1 MKPQYFCGKGSQGQ
15 MQKRTLLPETG
26 YTHGGRFHADDV
38 FSTALL
44 RMLNPKIKIQRVME
58 LSEDTIGI
66 IYDIGRGEFD
76 HHQPDAPIRDNGVPY
91 AACGLL
97 WRKFGPYF
105 FTSKCGEERIPE
117 AVLQFDES
125 FVQPLDLDDNTGCG
139 NMLASIIGS
148 FNPYWD
154 ENSDGDQNF
163 WKAVQFAQEILER
176 KLGFLY
182 SQFRADTV
190 VEEAIQR
197 MEDGIVKLPV
207 YAPWKPVV
215 VRSDA
220 EFVIYPSQRGGYC
233 AQAVPGKEEGSLR
246 CPFPISWAGKENQE
260 LEQVSEINGLRFC
273 HRARFLVSADTA
285 ETCVKACQ
293 EAQRQEQNI
302 KKGEDH

>member
-1 MKPQYFCGKGSQGQ
+1 MSRQVW
-15 MQKRTLLPETG
+15 LPETG

-44 RMLNPKIKIQRVME
+44 RMLNPKIKIQRIE
-58 LSEDTIGI
+58 NPDENTKGI

-76 HHQPDAPIRDNGVPY
+76 HHQENAPVRDDGVPY
-91 AACGLL
+91 AAFGLL
-97 WRKFGPYF
+97 WRKYGPAF
-105 FTSKCGEERIPE
+105 FASQCSEEQISE
-117 AVLQFDES
+117 AVQKFDEA

-139 NMLASIIGS
+139 NMLASIIGA

-154 ENSDGDQNF
+154 ENTDSDRCF
-163 WKAVQFAQEILER
+163 WQAVQFAQTILER
-176 KLGFLY
+176 KLGFLC
-182 SQFRADTV
+182 SQFRADAV
-190 VEEAIQR
+190 VEQAVKEMQ
-197 MEDGIVKLPV
+197 DGIVKLPV
-207 YAPWKPVV
+207 YAPWKPIVI
-215 VRSDA
+215 RSDA

-233 AQAVPGKEEGSLR
+233 AQAVPGKEEGTLR
-246 CPFPISWAGKENQE
+246 CPFPVLWAGKENQE